1 MIVKKAI
8 AVVIAGAVVL
18 AALAGCGGPFA
29 PRRASNSVMKKNK
42 IVIIDRKARSYIRLV
57 RELPPKQ
64 LDGGELE
71 IGVVLY
77 NKKSKDLHCD
87 VKVQF
92 VDEDGGETDETSWV
106 PYIFSARTE
115 RTIRMN
121 SMDPAA
127 ADYRL
132 YIRLQR

>member
-1 MIVKKAI
+1 MTVKRAI
-8 AVVIAGAVVL
+8 AIVIAGAVVL

-29 PRRASNSVMKKNK
+29 PGRASNSVMEKHK
-42 IVIIDRKARSYIRLV
+42 IVIADRKAKNYIRLV
-57 RELPPKQ
+57 RELPPKR

-77 NKKSKDLHCD
+77 NKKSKDLRCD

-92 VDEDGGETDETSWV
+92 VDEDGGETDATSWQ

-115 RTIRMN
+115 RTIRTN

-127 ADYRL
+127 TDYRL

>member
-18 AALAGCGGPFA
+18 AALAGCT
-29 PRRASNSVMKKNK
+29 RHTHKV
-42 IVIIDRKARSYIRLV
+42 VIIEKKARSYIKLIK
-57 RELPPKQ
+57 ELEPKR

-71 IGVVLY
+71 IGVVLA
-77 NKKSKDLHCD
+77 NKKNKDIRCD
-87 VKVQF
+87 VRVQF
-92 VDEDGGETDETSWV
+92 VDEDGGETDATGWV
-106 PYIFSARTE
+106 PYIFSGRTE
-115 RTIRMN
+115 RTIRVN
-121 SMDPAA
+121 SMDPTA